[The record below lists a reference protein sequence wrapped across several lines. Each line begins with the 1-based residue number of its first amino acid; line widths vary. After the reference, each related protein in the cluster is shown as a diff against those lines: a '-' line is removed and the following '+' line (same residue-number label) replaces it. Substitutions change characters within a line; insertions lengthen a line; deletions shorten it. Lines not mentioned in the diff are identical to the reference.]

1 MLQRSLRTPAL
12 RGALAALS
20 PRATSTTL
28 LPRISASLS
37 QTRLLSQEVRS
48 AIDKAVASA
57 PVVLFMKGTPETPQ
71 CGFSRTSIQIL
82 GLQGVDPRKFTA
94 FNVLE
99 DDELR
104 SGIKEYSDW
113 PTIPQLYVDKEFV
126 GGCDILINMH
136 KDGSLADL
144 LAEKRVIIEDDTNP
158 DTDAAGQQAQATR
171 ETTEQST
178 GGRSKDAKGESS

>member
-1 MLQRSLRTPAL
+1 
-12 RGALAALS
+12 
-20 PRATSTTL
+20 
-28 LPRISASLS
+28 
-37 QTRLLSQEVRS
+37 
-48 AIDKAVASA
+48 
-57 PVVLFMKGTPETPQ
+57 MKGTPETPQ

-99 DDELR
+99 DEELR
-104 SGIKEYSDW
+104 SGESFAESHRQGKTSDNFVTTGIKEYSDW

-136 KDGSLADL
+136 KDGSLADML
-144 LAEKRVIIEDDTNP
+144 AQKHVIVEDDAPEGGNPGETEAEKSKPQPGERSKDDVEGEKAE
-158 DTDAAGQQAQATR
+158 AARMQ
-171 ETTEQST
+171 TEQST

>member
-1 MLQRSLRTPAL
+1 
-12 RGALAALS
+12 
-20 PRATSTTL
+20 
-28 LPRISASLS
+28 
-37 QTRLLSQEVRS
+37 
-48 AIDKAVASA
+48 
-57 PVVLFMKGTPETPQ
+57 MKGTPETPQ

-82 GLQGVDPRKFTA
+82 GLQGVDPTKFTA

-99 DDELR
+99 DEELR

-144 LAEKRVIIEDDTNP
+144 LAQKQVIIEEDSNP
-158 DTDAAGQQAQATR
+158 ETDTDGQQAQETRATTEQSTGGR
-171 ETTEQST
+171 SKDAKDESSEPAPEYEGQKAQEARATTEQST